1 MKDSTKIYNGVTNPK
16 HNIIFE
22 GAELTGK
29 SYLMSQVY
37 DYLEPKYNSGGK
49 IMDGCHWFNCDVGI
63 FGTKFGKSTLAKY
76 LELLEDINDT
86 NVMIEKF
93 HLTEAVYQKL
103 YNNIDFDFTSIEKRL
118 AKIKAKIVL
127 LIFDEDEKLLE
138 HRLKDRLNLYP
149 HYERIA
155 QRPSDYIVQQHL
167 YLDLIK
173 KSRLEYLILNSS
185 KLPNPNLVDK
195 ILGFLREK

>member
-1 MKDSTKIYNGVTNPK
+1 MKNHK

-22 GAELTGK
+22 GAELAGK

-63 FGTKFGKSTLAKY
+63 FGTKFGQKALERY
-76 LELLEDINDT
+76 LGLLEDITDVS
-86 NVMIEKF
+86 VMIEKF

-103 YNNIDFDFTSIEKRL
+103 YNQKDFNFSKIEDRL
-118 AKIKAKIVL
+118 HKLKTKIVL

-138 HRLKDRLNLYP
+138 QRLADRLKLYP
-149 HYERIA
+149 HYSRIA
-155 QRPSDYIVQQHL
+155 SRPADYIKQQRL

-173 KSRLEYLILNSS
+173 KSQLDYLIINSS
-185 KLPNPNLVDK
+185 TLPNPPLVTK
-195 ILGFLREK
+195 ILEFLGEK

>member
-1 MKDSTKIYNGVTNPK
+1 MRKNKISNRGTNPK

-22 GAELTGK
+22 GPELAGK
-29 SYLMSQVY
+29 SYLMSQIY
-37 DYLEPKYNSGGK
+37 NHLEPKYNSGGK

-63 FGTKFGKSTLAKY
+63 FGTKFGTMALMKY

-86 NVMIEKF
+86 NVMLEKF

-103 YNNIDFDFTSIEKRL
+103 YHNQDFDYSEIEDRL
-118 AKIKAKIVL
+118 KKINTKIILVT
-127 LIFDEDEKLLE
+127 FNEDESLLKR
-138 HRLKDRLNLYP
+138 RLEDRLDLYP

-155 QRPSDYIVQQHL
+155 QTPADYIKQQKL

-173 KSRLEYLILNSS
+173 KCKLEYLVVNASQ
-185 KLPNPNLVDK
+185 LPNPDLVDE
-195 ILGFLREK
+195 ILKFLKEK